1 MSEILVEKSENGVAE
16 IILNRPEVHNA
27 MDEKLVHAFT
37 DALVKLECDDN
48 VRIICLKGTGKNF
61 CAGADLNWM
70 KRMMDAAHEENVQ
83 DAKNL
88 AFLLEKLHHSKKP
101 TIAIVQGAAYG
112 GGAGLVAACD
122 IAIATPDARFCFP
135 EVKLG
140 LVPAIISP
148 YVISAIGERQA
159 KRYFLTGEVFDAKR
173 AHEIGLI
180 HEVDGVG
187 GKIVS
192 TLLENS
198 VNAMTIVQK
207 LFLGNEKLPELLAE
221 IRTTEDVKNRLG
233 EFLKK
238 KSAIKV
244 KVPKK

>member
-1 MSEILVEKSENGVAE
+1 MSEILVNKTENGVAE
-16 IILNRPEVHNA
+16 IVLNRPDVHNA
-27 MDEKLVHAFT
+27 MDEKLVQAFT
-37 DALVKLECDDN
+37 DALVRLECDDE
-48 VRIICLKGTGKNF
+48 VHIICLKGAGKHF

-70 KRMMDAAHEENVQ
+70 TRMMDATREENVQ

-101 TIAIVQGAAYG
+101 TVAIVHGAAYG

-122 IAIATPDARFCFP
+122 IAIATPDAKFCFP

-159 KRYFLTGEVFDAKR
+159 KRYFLTGEVIEAKR

-180 HEVDGVG
+180 HEVDGKG
-187 GKIVS
+187 ESIIPA
-192 TLLENS
+192 LLENS
-198 VNAMTIVQK
+198 SNAMKIVQK

-221 IRTTEDVKNRLG
+221 IRTTDDVKNRLG

-238 KSAIKV
+238 KSKGH
-244 KVPKK
+244 KK

>member
-1 MSEILVEKSENGVAE
+1 MSEILVHKSQHGVAE
-16 IILNRPEVHNA
+16 IILNRPDVNNA
-27 MDEKLVHAFT
+27 MDENLIKLFT
-37 DALVKLECDDN
+37 ESLIKLECDDT
-48 VRIICLKGTGKNF
+48 VRIICLKGAGKHF
-61 CAGADLNWM
+61 CAGADLHWM
-70 KRMMDAAHEENVQ
+70 GRAINFTREENIQ

-88 AFLLEKLHHSKKP
+88 AYLLEKLHHSIKP
-101 TIAIVQGAAYG
+101 TVAIVHGAAYG
-112 GGAGLVAACD
+112 GAVGLVAACD
-122 IAIATPDARFCFP
+122 IAIATPDAKFCFP

-140 LVPAIISP
+140 LVPALISP

-187 GKIVS
+187 GDIIS

-198 VNAMTIVQK
+198 TNAMTIVQK
-207 LFLGNEKLPELLAE
+207 LFLDNQKLPELLAE
-221 IRTTEDVKNRLG
+221 IRTTADVKNRMG

-238 KSAIKV
+238 KSKGH
-244 KVPKK
+244 KK

>member
-1 MSEILVEKSENGVAE
+1 MSEVLVKKSENGVAE
-16 IILNRPEVHNA
+16 IILNRPEVNNA
-27 MDEKLVHAFT
+27 IDENLIKLFT
-37 DALVKLECDDN
+37 ESLIKLECDET
-48 VRIICLKGTGKNF
+48 VKVICIRGSGKHF

-70 KRMMDAAHEENVQ
+70 KRAISFTCEENIE

-88 AFLLEKLHHSKKP
+88 AYLFERLHHSAKP
-101 TIAIVQGAAYG
+101 TIAIVHGAAYG
-112 GGAGLVAACD
+112 GAVGLVAACD
-122 IAIATPDARFCFP
+122 IAIATPDAKFCFP

-140 LVPAIISP
+140 LVPALISP

-187 GKIVS
+187 SKIVD

-198 VNAMTIVQK
+198 MNAMQIVQK
-207 LFLGNEKLPELLAE
+207 LFLGNQKLPELLAE
-221 IRTTEDVKNRLG
+221 IRTTEDVKNRMSD
-233 EFLKK
+233 FLKK
-238 KSAIKV
+238 KG
-244 KVPKK
+244 KKK

>member
-1 MSEILVEKSENGVAE
+1 MAEILVNKSPSGVAE
-16 IILNRPEVHNA
+16 IILNRPQVNNA
-27 MDEKLVHAFT
+27 MDEKLIELFT
-37 DALVKLECDDN
+37 ESLIKLECDN
-48 VRIICLKGTGKNF
+48 TVRVICVKGAGKHF
-61 CAGADLNWM
+61 CAGADLHWM
-70 KRMMDAAHEENVQ
+70 GRAINFTREENIQ

-88 AFLLEKLHHSKKP
+88 EFLLKKLHDSIKP

-112 GGAGLVAACD
+112 GAVGLIAACD
-122 IAIATPDARFCFP
+122 IAVATPDAKFCFP

-140 LVPAIISP
+140 LVPALISP

-180 HEVDGVG
+180 HEVEGVG
-187 GKIVS
+187 DTIVQA
-192 TLLENS
+192 LLENS
-198 VNAMTIVQK
+198 ANAMKIVQK

-221 IRTTEDVKNRLG
+221 IRTTEDVKHRMS

-238 KSAIKV
+238 KG
-244 KVPKK
+244 KKK